1 MDGFAIRLDPL
12 LAAGTPV
19 SRRDLAFALFAAGH
33 RRLAVIDSET
43 PGSDDALEALSLAGR
58 TSIRQ
63 VTLESQ
69 ADALDRAFFLVF
81 RGTHYPTGL
90 ICANAALAT
99 AAVRC
104 LREFGF
110 RVPGDMTV
118 TWPGAAIVPND
129 PYYPRGAATGLA
141 T

>member
-1 MDGFAIRLDPL
+1 MDGSAIRLDPL

-19 SRRDLAFALFAAGH
+19 SRRDLALALFAAGH
-33 RRLAVIDSET
+33 RRLAVVEAEAQA
-43 PGSDDALEALSLAGR
+43 DDELGALTLAGR
-58 TSIRQ
+58 SSIRR
-63 VTLESQ
+63 VALEPH
-69 ADALDRAFFLVF
+69 ADAIDRAFFLVF

-118 TWPGAAIVPND
+118 TWPGTAIVPDD
-129 PYYPRGAATGLA
+129 PYYPRGAAVDPA